1 MSERI
6 WEILKNAFFRIL
18 IPGIKVT
25 IPLAVLSFAFA
36 FIIALAVA
44 LVQFANVKG
53 LKQLSRFYVWII
65 RGTPVL
71 VQLYIVFFGLPKVGI
86 TLTAFPAAVIV
97 FSINEGAY
105 MSESLRA
112 SLESVPHGQIEAG
125 YCVGMSYLQ
134 IMRRIVLPQA
144 LRIAFPSLGN
154 ALISL
159 VKETSMAA
167 TITVVEMFRAAQQV
181 NSIYIEPLW
190 LYTEAAFMYLM
201 FCTVLTWLQRW
212 GEKKLNA
219 YGGVK

>member
-71 VQLYIVFFGLPKVGI
+71 VQLYIVFFGLPKIGI

-212 GEKKLNA
+212 GEKKLKA

>member
-1 MSERI
+1 MTERI
-6 WEILKNAFFRIL
+6 WEILKNAFLRIL
-18 IPGIKVT
+18 IPGIRVT
-25 IPLAVLSFAFA
+25 IPLAVLSFSFA

-71 VQLYIVFFGLPKVGI
+71 VQLYIVFFGLPKIGI
-86 TLTAFPAAVIV
+86 TLSAFPAAVIV
-97 FSINEGAY
+97 FSFNEGAY

-112 SLESVPHGQIEAG
+112 SLESVPSGQIEAG
-125 YCVGMSYLQ
+125 YCVGMSYMQ

-212 GEKKLNA
+212 GEKRLNA
-219 YGGVK
+219 YGGVR

>member
-71 VQLYIVFFGLPKVGI
+71 VQLYIVFFGLPKIGI
-86 TLTAFPAAVIV
+86 TMTAFPAAVIV
-97 FSINEGAY
+97 FSFNEGAY

>member
-25 IPLAVLSFAFA
+25 IPLAALSFAFA

-71 VQLYIVFFGLPKVGI
+71 VQLYIVFFGLPKIGI

>member
-71 VQLYIVFFGLPKVGI
+71 VQLYIVFFGLPKIGI

-134 IMRRIVLPQA
+134 IMRRLVLPQA

-219 YGGVK
+219 DGGVK

>member
-25 IPLAVLSFAFA
+25 IPLAALSFAFA

-71 VQLYIVFFGLPKVGI
+71 VQLYIVFFGLPKIGI

-97 FSINEGAY
+97 FSIN
-105 MSESLRA
+105 
-112 SLESVPHGQIEAG
+112 
-125 YCVGMSYLQ
+125 
-134 IMRRIVLPQA
+134 
-144 LRIAFPSLGN
+144 
-154 ALISL
+154 
-159 VKETSMAA
+159 
-167 TITVVEMFRAAQQV
+167 
-181 NSIYIEPLW
+181 
-190 LYTEAAFMYLM
+190 
-201 FCTVLTWLQRW
+201 
-212 GEKKLNA
+212 
-219 YGGVK
+219 

>member
-53 LKQLSRFYVWII
+53 LKQLSRFYVWIT

-71 VQLYIVFFGLPKVGI
+71 VQLYIVFFGLPKIGI

-97 FSINEGAY
+97 FSFNEGAY

>member
-71 VQLYIVFFGLPKVGI
+71 VQLYIVFFGLPKIGI

>member
-25 IPLAVLSFAFA
+25 IPLAALSFAFA

-71 VQLYIVFFGLPKVGI
+71 VQLYIVFFGLPKIGI

-97 FSINEGAY
+97 FSFNEGAY

-167 TITVVEMFRAAQQV
+167 TLTVVEMFRAAQQV

>member
-212 GEKKLNA
+212 GEKKLSS

>member
-25 IPLAVLSFAFA
+25 IPLAALSFAFA

-71 VQLYIVFFGLPKVGI
+71 VQLYIVFFGLPKIGI

-97 FSINEGAY
+97 FSFNEGAY